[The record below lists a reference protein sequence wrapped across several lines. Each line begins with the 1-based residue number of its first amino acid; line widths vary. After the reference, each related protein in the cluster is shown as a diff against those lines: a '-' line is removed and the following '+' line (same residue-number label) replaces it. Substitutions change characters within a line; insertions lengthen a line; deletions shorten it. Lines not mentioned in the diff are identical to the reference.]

1 MGKRLIFL
9 VSLVSGLLLAA
20 PQSYAEA
27 KRSKVKAKI
36 SRADCAQLVVQHK
49 PAPDTRYRPGV
60 DVYGR
65 KVAPAGVPGQPS
77 IRSPGAHVLGPETY
91 TIELEMDL
99 RQFLGIPTVPGLN
112 PNLRPGRVAVT
123 GDKIYFNGRPLD
135 DPNQY
140 RVIEACRERLRRTK
154 RN

>member
-1 MGKRLIFL
+1 MGRSSTFLATLIA
-9 VSLVSGLLLAA
+9 GLLLAA

-36 SRADCAQLVVQHK
+36 SRADCAQLVVRHK
-49 PAPDTRYRPGV
+49 PDPDVRYRPGV

-65 KVAPAGVPGQPS
+65 EVAPAGVPGQPT

-99 RQFLGIPTVPGLN
+99 RKFLGITTLPGLN
-112 PNLRPGRVAVT
+112 PNLRPGRVTVT
-123 GDKIYFNGRPLD
+123 GDKVYFNGRPLD
-135 DPNQY
+135 DPNRTQ
-140 RVIEACRERLRRTK
+140 VIEACRERLRRAK